1 MVDKGTFSLLDI
13 AELLAFESF
22 TSSLIIRLSMLS
34 REISLQGVATLPSF
48 LLGLTFLSLRF

>member
-34 REISLQGVATLPSF
+34 REISLQGVAT
-48 LLGLTFLSLRF
+48 